1 MLYRRAKA
9 LPLLGRAEVLEPLT
23 EAVTHPESSK
33 SNYGKSQREGWDVAS
48 PLQVSPVPGVGNTH
62 ETWVLSSELRR
73 EPRCPYPPSEATHL
87 QVSELAKTRTVL
99 PLKSCSLV
107 VPSIEE
113 VKNWLVSRG
122 LNFSPVM
129 LPPAPI

>member
-1 MLYRRAKA
+1 MGSGCSRHNYTESLEA
-9 LPLLGRAEVLEPLT
+9 L
-23 EAVTHPESSK
+23 
-33 SNYGKSQREGWDVAS
+33 S
-48 PLQVSPVPGVGNTH
+48 PRVKT
-62 ETWVLSSELRR
+62 
-73 EPRCPYPPSEATHL
+73 THL
-87 QVSELAKTRTVL
+87 QVSELAKTRRVL

-113 VKNWLVSRG
+113 VKNWLVLRG

>member
-1 MLYRRAKA
+1 MAA
-9 LPLLGRAEVLEPLT
+9 T
-23 EAVTHPESSK
+23 
-33 SNYGKSQREGWDVAS
+33 
-48 PLQVSPVPGVGNTH
+48 LQFSPVSGMGDTH
-62 ETWVLSSELRR
+62 EIWTLSPELHR
-73 EPRCPYPPSEATHL
+73 EPRSPFPPSEATHL
-87 QVSELAKTRTVL
+87 QVPELVKTRRVL

>member
-1 MLYRRAKA
+1 ML
-9 LPLLGRAEVLEPLT
+9 
-23 EAVTHPESSK
+23 
-33 SNYGKSQREGWDVAS
+33 S
-48 PLQVSPVPGVGNTH
+48 P
-62 ETWVLSSELRR
+62 ELRR
-73 EPRCPYPPSEATHL
+73 EPRSPFPPSEVTHL
-87 QVSELAKTRTVL
+87 QVPELVKTRSVL